1 MSRANEKMHSPIDA
15 SWDWSYAIGQEKIGD
30 LYAKAKRDQWNADVA
45 IDWSTPV
52 DPGGKIL
59 DGERMAFLQLGFFK
73 RLDKKK
79 LEIFNAHYSAWIL
92 SQLLHGEQGA
102 LMVAGELVACAPDH
116 EAKLYVGSQAMDEA
130 RHVEVFAR
138 YIRRLDKIYP
148 PQPTLKSILKD
159 IIETP
164 YWQAK
169 MVGMQVIL
177 EGLALG
183 TFINVRAATGCEL
196 LRSLLGYVTKD
207 EARHV
212 AFGNVYLTTE
222 VARMHPD
229 ERAAVEDFACA
240 ATQKTVAMR
249 RGPEGMAGL
258 DDVLVDSDLDP
269 AEFWSPPAGARWCS
283 AARASAPRAVRK
295 LGRPGIRGTSQWWRP
310 LARGRPATIVARR
323 ETSEAGRPIPIS
335 GPSDGRL
342 DPSAAAAGHRVPAGR
357 EPGAPRTPRHGA
369 PAVHGRRAER
379 NHQGLD
385 NVSPLPLGQPGKG
398 AIRRHERLG
407 GVLRHYRRDAA

>member
-1 MSRANEKMHSPIDA
+1 MSRANETMHSPIDA
-15 SWDWSYAIGQEKIGD
+15 SWDWSYSNEQERIGD
-30 LYAKAKRDQWNADVA
+30 LYTKAKRDQWNADVA

-59 DGERMAFLQLGFFK
+59 DGERMAFLKLAFFK

-102 LMVAGELVACAPDH
+102 LMVAGELAACVPDYA
-116 EAKLYVGSQAMDEA
+116 AKLYVGSQAMDEA

-222 VARMHPD
+222 IARMHPD

-240 ATQKTVAMR
+240 ATKKTVAMR
-249 RGPEGMAGL
+249 RGPEGMTGFRRGPRRQRPRSRR
-258 DDVLVDSDLDP
+258 VPLVDARGDRRGVQAVGDAGERAHLAIAHRPRHRPRGPRQRSRAADLRGSGHQALLGHARPRGVRGLGRGPRHGVIQAHRSDLTYLTRQRSSSRRAHAD
-269 AEFWSPPAGARWCS
+269 SRRWGI
-283 AARASAPRAVRK
+283 AASGGAPRATAH
-295 LGRPGIRGTSQWWRP
+295 LD
-310 LARGRPATIVARR
+310 VAR
-323 ETSEAGRPIPIS
+323 
-335 GPSDGRL
+335 
-342 DPSAAAAGHRVPAGR
+342 
-357 EPGAPRTPRHGA
+357 PRDCHGVA
-369 PAVHGRRAER
+369 
-379 NHQGLD
+379 
-385 NVSPLPLGQPGKG
+385 
-398 AIRRHERLG
+398 
-407 GVLRHYRRDAA
+407 